1 MVIIMRICVIIPILQ
16 NDYFEE
22 ITEREFK
29 AFARP
34 GTEISVVSLE
44 KGPASIESMY
54 DEYISAPWT
63 LEKVEQSEEEGYNAI
78 IIDCMGDPALHA
90 ARELVDIPVIGP
102 AEASM
107 AMACIIGHKFSV
119 VTVLQSVVPI
129 FHRMVASYGFKER
142 FASVRSIDIPVL
154 ELDKEDEVKEGLLME
169 SRKAIEEDD
178 ADLIILGCT
187 GMIGMAQEL
196 EKELGVPV
204 IDPTAAALKM
214 AESIVDLGLSH
225 SKLVYPKPSEK
236 VRKM

>member
-1 MVIIMRICVIIPILQ
+1 MKVCVILPILK
-16 NDYFEE
+16 NDFFEE
-22 ITEREFK
+22 ITEKEFK

-34 GTEISVVSLE
+34 GTEITVVSLE

-54 DEYISAPWT
+54 DEYLSAPWT
-63 LEKVEQSEEEGYNAI
+63 LEKVKSAEQEGYDAV
-78 IIDCMGDPALHA
+78 IIDCMGDPALHG

-107 AMACIIGHKFSV
+107 AMASIIGHKFSV

-129 FHRMVASYGFKER
+129 FHNMVAAYGFRDR

-154 ELDKEDEVKEGLLME
+154 ELEKEEEVKEGLVVE
-169 SRKAIEEDD
+169 SQKAIDEDG

-187 GMIGMAQEL
+187 GMIGMAEEL
-196 EKELGVPV
+196 GDKLGVPV

-214 AESIVDLGLSH
+214 AESLVDLGLSH
-225 SKLVYPKPSEK
+225 SKLVYPKPPEK
-236 VRKM
+236 VRKT